1 MFFSY
6 YFLLTLYLLYTI
18 KMMLSESAEF
28 KMAHKAAHTTYN
40 TLDPGTAHEHM
51 MTSDGSGGL
60 ARGRSL
66 ENEECG
72 GQPSGSMAN

>member
-1 MFFSY
+1 
-6 YFLLTLYLLYTI
+6 
-18 KMMLSESAEF
+18 MMLSESAEF